1 MSFQKIAFVLKKNLS
16 KNIVEE
22 QILSKKIKNIS
33 VFNYDEE
40 FNKNEYDFIEY
51 EVSNNKERAIWLD
64 FSQTTREFGMYD
76 EEYEPP
82 KLGDKHSL
90 LRTKEQARIDGIG
103 IHLDELDEK
112 CAKVNRGEVIAT
124 LTRIKQNAL
133 SQRNARQIIALY
145 DSSMNLEELLNYSSE
160 IYAIKYGLNV
170 EHRTKDWVLG
180 RWDKFLEE
188 ESFSPRTKNI
198 KAFKTRLKNIVKDG
212 KKISSLYYFAD
223 WLLEQES
230 VSNEAPF

>member
-1 MSFQKIAFVLKKNLS
+1 MLQFKDNKIQVLVS
-16 KNIVEE
+16 VSMITTGFDAPDVECGVMCRPTKTRRLWT
-22 QILSKKIKNIS
+22 QCIGRCLRPH
-33 VFNYDEE
+33 DT
-40 FNKNEYDFIEY
+40 
-51 EVSNNKERAIWLD
+51 KERAIWLD
-64 FSQTTREFGMYD
+64 FAQTTREFGMYD

-82 KLGDKHSL
+82 QLGDKHSL

-112 CAKVNRGEVIAT
+112 CAKVNRGEVVAT

-145 DSSMNLEELLNYSSE
+145 DSSMNLEELLNYGSE

-170 EHRTKDWVLG
+170 EQRTKDWVLG

-212 KKISSLYYFAD
+212 KKISSLYYI
-223 WLLEQES
+223 L
-230 VSNEAPF
+230 